1 MKIIKDKTLLLLSSL
16 GTAAFVFM
24 NIIEY
29 KPNRIS
35 QGIKYSSFQFFGS
48 LGMIILILWLA
59 LLGLS
64 FFERK
69 DKNRLVFILAVF
81 LLLALI
87 WILQLK
93 SGSVSARES
102 SARISFSAGFY
113 TQVFCLYLLFS
124 TYTQRIKDDS
134 FIIGIG
140 FLSVLSVLVYLFLTG
155 AFEYFSLIKEYNIK
169 KTQFSE
175 NLRIHALLTVSSV
188 VTGALIAIPLG
199 FLAYYKKSFEDKV
212 MVPLSI
218 IETIPSLSLFGIL
231 LVPLSG
237 LGKLPFFDALGVSGI
252 GWAPA
257 YIALTLYTLLP
268 IGRNTLTGF
277 YSVDKNIKEAA
288 KGMGMSKRQVLQKI
302 ELPLAFPVIFTGI
315 RIAFIQTIGGA
326 VLAGLVGGG
335 GMGTFVFLGLGE
347 ASPDLILL
355 GVLPIVFFTVLLDYL
370 LRAFEKQVRSVLYD

>member
-93 SGSVSARES
+93 SGSVSAGES

-155 AFEYFSLIKEYNIK
+155 AFEDFSLIKEYNIK

-188 VTGALIAIPLG
+188 VTGAFIAIPLG

>member
-93 SGSVSARES
+93 SGSVSAGES

-134 FIIGIG
+134 FIIVIG

-155 AFEYFSLIKEYNIK
+155 AFEDFSLIKEYNIK

>member
-155 AFEYFSLIKEYNIK
+155 AFEDFSLIKEYNIK